1 MPSHPASDS
10 ATPPEV
16 VPRAVTGLVVA
27 GAILLGLINA
37 NVSLKADDVGSLHA
51 VLAPWPDLIGNLS
64 KDVHPP
70 LYFFF
75 LKAFVSALGDG
86 EWALRVFSIV
96 CYWLGGAAMYRLA
109 RRFLPPAGAI
119 QAAAVFLTAPLAVL
133 SAELVRMYSMT
144 GLLGILAATT
154 LVDFVR
160 RPGWRGMA
168 AFTGWTVLGTFT
180 HIWFFCLLAGLG
192 LAVLLRAP
200 ALLWRVA
207 LGMAA
212 GLVPYALFWL
222 PMLWRQLELS
232 SEAMAWLPAPDLDM
246 LTQTVLL
253 WLGVSVLLLPWVIWR
268 WRRLSAKGPED
279 GREAA
284 AWALWI
290 LVGCILPAIAVSFYK
305 PFFYPRFTLVAIPFV
320 ALLVGWALWRT
331 AGVQSAG
338 ALVILAC
345 LMALGLRAYPE
356 NCTGRVAARQLLEHA
371 RPGDFVI
378 FTGLSRPAARHYLDR
393 TRPGRNWQEQT
404 FPAEID
410 THPGYEGRVGAP
422 ARLPGLR
429 REAAALADR
438 LRQSPPGTQ
447 LFFLEGRFPD
457 VEAILKQ
464 ALSAP
469 ASGATAA
476 SLQPFPVA
484 ACPADGGGYFHTI
497 SGWRVP

>member
-1 MPSHPASDS
+1 MPSHPTSESPA
-10 ATPPEV
+10 PPETA
-16 VPRAVTGLVVA
+16 PRAVTGLVVA
-27 GAILLGLINA
+27 GAVLLGLINA
-37 NVSLKADDVGSLHA
+37 DVSLKADDVGSLHA
-51 VLAPWPDLIGNLS
+51 VLGPWAEVIGNLS

-70 LYFFF
+70 LYFLF

-86 EWALRVFSIV
+86 EWAMRAFSIV
-96 CYWLGGAAMYRLA
+96 CYWLAGAATYRLA

-133 SAELVRMYSMT
+133 SAELVRMYSLV
-144 GLLGILAATT
+144 GLLGVLAATS

-168 AFTGWTVLGTFT
+168 VFAGWTFLGSFT

-212 GLVPYALFWL
+212 GLAPYALFWL
-222 PMLWRQLELS
+222 PMLRRQLALS
-232 SEAMAWLPAPDLDM
+232 NEAMAWLPAPDRDM
-246 LTQTVLL
+246 LTSTILL
-253 WLGVSVLLLPWVIWR
+253 WLGTSVLLLPWVIWR
-268 WRRLSAKGPED
+268 WRLLSTKGPED

-290 LVGCILPAIAVSFYK
+290 LVGCILPAVAVSFYK
-305 PFFYPRFTLVAIPFV
+305 PFFYPRFTLVAVPFV

-331 AGVQSAG
+331 AGAQSAG

-356 NCTGRVAARQLLEHA
+356 NCTGRMAARQLLAHA

-393 TRPGRNWQEQT
+393 ARPVRNWQEQT

-410 THPGYEGRVGAP
+410 THPGYEGTVGAP
-422 ARLPGLR
+422 ARVPGLR
-429 REAAALADR
+429 QEAAALADR
-438 LRQSPPGTQ
+438 LRQSPAGTQ
-447 LFFLEGRFPD
+447 LFFLEGRFPE
-457 VEAILKQ
+457 VEAILKE
-464 ALSAP
+464 AL
-469 ASGATAA
+469 GTTAA
-476 SLQPFPVA
+476 GLRPFPVA